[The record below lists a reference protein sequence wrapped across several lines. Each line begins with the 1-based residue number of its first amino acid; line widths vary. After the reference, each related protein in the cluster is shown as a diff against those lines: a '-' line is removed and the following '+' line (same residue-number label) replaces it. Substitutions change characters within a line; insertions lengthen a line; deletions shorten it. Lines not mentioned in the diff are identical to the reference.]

1 MKPEKTLTFE
11 LRLDDEVVI
20 QKYVTVTKENG
31 FTTVADC
38 NDRYGIG
45 ENLGLAIASYLKEFY
60 E

>member
-1 MKPEKTLTFE
+1 MTFE
-11 LRLDDEVVI
+11 LRINDEVEL
-20 QKYVTVTKENG
+20 QKYVTITRENG

-45 ENLGLAIASYLKEFY
+45 ENLGLAIASYLKEVY